1 MRIGEFD
8 TTLDIPQIFQYTG
21 IGYLGGKTVNNL
33 INAEADS
40 TQATLIDYSRPTI
53 TIKIPKV
60 DGYHIAQLLYMLE
73 MQTAIT
79 GALYNINTFDQ
90 PSVEQTRNYTYGL
103 MGRIGYEESAKALH
117 DKLEYV

>member
-1 MRIGEFD
+1 
-8 TTLDIPQIFQYTG
+8 
-21 IGYLGGKTVNNL
+21 
-33 INAEADS
+33 
-40 TQATLIDYSRPTI
+40 
-53 TIKIPKV
+53 
-60 DGYHIAQLLYMLE
+60 MLE